1 MINIDCLIQKIKK
14 IITKMLIKKEG
25 LCNFHN
31 DFAKKRKTI
40 EKIHNIKNGTKSG
53 NVFILIL

>member
-1 MINIDCLIQKIKK
+1 
-14 IITKMLIKKEG
+14 MLIKKEG

-40 EKIHNIKNGTKSG
+40 EKIHNIKKRNKIRKCFYF
-53 NVFILIL
+53 NFIELFKKYNIKA

>member
-1 MINIDCLIQKIKK
+1 
-14 IITKMLIKKEG
+14 MLIKKEG

-40 EKIHNIKNGTKSG
+40 EKIHNIKKTEQNQEM
-53 NVFILIL
+53 FLF